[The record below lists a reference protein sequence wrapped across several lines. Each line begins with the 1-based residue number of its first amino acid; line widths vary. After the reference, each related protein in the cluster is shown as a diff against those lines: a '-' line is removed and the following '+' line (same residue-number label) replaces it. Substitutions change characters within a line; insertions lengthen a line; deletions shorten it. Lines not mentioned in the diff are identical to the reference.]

1 MNTAH
6 REEDP
11 QYPLVSAIMLVGK
24 CPLEDVKA
32 AIKCFKS
39 QTYPYKELIIINNAF
54 SQYEA
59 SGLSIH
65 AQHNIFIVDTAVHM
79 TAGMAR
85 NHGIAAAKGQIIA
98 QFDADYYHHPNRIES
113 QIGAIIQNE
122 AQVCVLTETLN
133 YSYVSGRASYNT
145 NDRKAILGTMVMIRP
160 AAIDYADVNKNEEK
174 SILEKMTKAEM
185 KIISLPRPDLACKL
199 NITHGKRKHSIE
211 SSSVSKAHIKIIKE
225 MLQERAASDNSALL
239 TQSESVNV

>member
-24 CPLEDVKA
+24 CPLEDIKA

-59 SGLSIH
+59 SGLNIH

-98 QFDADYYHHPNRIES
+98 QFDADYYHHPNRIEA

-145 NDRKAILGTMVMIRP
+145 NDRKAILSTMVMIRP

-199 NITHGKRKHSIE
+199 NITRNTRIDIVE
-211 SSSVSKAHIKIIKE
+211 SCSVSKVHVKIIKD
-225 MLQERAASDNSALL
+225 MLLERKSDNSTLV
-239 TQSESVNV
+239 TQSKSVNV